1 MRKTLLALIVI
12 LAIVTAS
19 VGGTLADFS
28 DIETSHDNYI
38 ETGSLDLKV
47 ATADENWVAGDF
59 HDDPTLDMVMEID
72 DGQICQTYG
81 ANLLL
86 KNAGS
91 GAGWAYLFFH
101 LTEDSAS
108 IGDTTTLSIW
118 YDTDGDLLLE
128 LIAGGTLGSLDLT
141 PILLAELPG
150 GEIRRLRLEIHPTTA
165 PSQTITSFRMAFNVA
180 FWLPQLLCYSD
191 IENTDGYL
199 EGVAYEGCTPGAWK
213 NRLLDIGEW
222 VPTGYSPDDVLKDV
236 FTEVGCWPAYAPLKN
251 RTLEDALGFP
261 GGNTLREKAQ
271 ILLRAA
277 VAALLNASHPDV
289 NYPMLEAE
297 VIVQVNAA
305 LATQNAV
312 TIINLATAL
321 DDANNLGSPLCD

>member
-1 MRKTLLALIVI
+1 MRKILLALIVV
-12 LAIVTAS
+12 LAIASAS
-19 VGGTLADFS
+19 VGGTFAGFS

-72 DGQICQTYG
+72 DAEICQTYG
-81 ANLLL
+81 SNLLL

-91 GAGWAYLFFH
+91 GAGWAYLFFY

-108 IGDTTTLSIW
+108 IADTTTLSIL
-118 YDTDGDLLLE
+118 YDTNGDLSFDLV
-128 LIAGGTLGSLDLT
+128 IDGTLDSLNLT
-141 PILLAELPG
+141 PILLDELPD
-150 GEIRRLRLEIHPTTA
+150 GETHRLRLEIHPTTA
-165 PSQTITSFRMAFNVA
+165 PDQTITSFRLEFNVA
-180 FWLPQLLCYSD
+180 FWLPQLLSYSD

-199 EGVAYEGCTPGAWK
+199 VGVVYQGCTPGAWK
-213 NRLLDIGEW
+213 NRLLWISEW
-222 VPTGYSPDDVLKDV
+222 TDTDYSPDDELKDV
-236 FTEVGCWPAYAPLKN
+236 FEEVGYWPAYAPLKN
-251 RTLEDALGFP
+251 KSLEEALDFP
-261 GGNTLREKAQ
+261 GGDTLREKAQ

-289 NYPMLEAE
+289 NYPRSESE
-297 VIVQVNAA
+297 VIDDVNNA
-305 LATQNAV
+305 LASQDKD

-321 DDANNLGSPLCD
+321 DNDNNLGCPF